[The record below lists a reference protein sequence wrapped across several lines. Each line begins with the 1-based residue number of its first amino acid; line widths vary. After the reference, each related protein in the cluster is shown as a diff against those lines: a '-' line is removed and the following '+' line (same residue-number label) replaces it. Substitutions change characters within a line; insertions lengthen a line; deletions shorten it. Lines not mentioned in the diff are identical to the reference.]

1 MFKFKKF
8 LFFQPVVEDDVDNK
22 VEAAPF
28 EKEEFKAKMLRR
40 SRK

>member
-22 VEAAPF
+22 VEAAALW
-28 EKEEFKAKMLRR
+28 EGRV
-40 SRK
+40 